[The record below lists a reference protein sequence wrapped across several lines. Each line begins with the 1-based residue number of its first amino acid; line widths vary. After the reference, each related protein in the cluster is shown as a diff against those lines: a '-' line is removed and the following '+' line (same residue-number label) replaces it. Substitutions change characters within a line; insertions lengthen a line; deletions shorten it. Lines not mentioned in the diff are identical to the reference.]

1 MTDQDKIDQLEAYNR
16 ALVKIIISER
26 DSQIEKYGSCPYLDL
41 LLSNFPDVFLY
52 RKEQEVIEA
61 AIKFS
66 VATSHW
72 ELNATGRVLEEA
84 VANLQQAR
92 KERE

>member
-1 MTDQDKIDQLEAYNR
+1 MNQQDKINQLEAQNR
-16 ALVKIIISER
+16 ALVEAMEYSLWEALTYY
-26 DSQIEKYGSCPYLDL
+26 EKTEVVLDA
-41 LLSNFPDVFLY
+41 LSNSPVDLY
-52 RKEQEVIEA
+52 RKGQEVIEA